1 MSQTQPVRTLIVDDS
16 SFYRGMLTSIL
27 GQDPQIEIVGTAN
40 NPYDAREKI
49 KQLNPDVITL
59 DIEMPKMNGLEFL
72 EKIMRLRPMPVVMI
86 STLTQAAATETIK
99 ALEIGAVDFH
109 PKPTSADA
117 SLMEKD
123 GAVLCNKVKAAVDAK
138 VGGGLAASTPAPD
151 VAPIENYQPGNG
163 LVAIGAST
171 GGVEAISQVLKSF
184 PENCPPTVITQ
195 HMPPGFTKSFAER
208 LDRHILPRVVEATDG
223 MPFQVGQVAI
233 APGGDTHLI
242 VKGTPGKYR
251 ASLLGTD
258 PVSGHRPSVDM
269 LFDSVAK
276 SVGGKASAAI
286 LTGMGRDGADGLKKI
301 RDAGGHTIG
310 QDETSCV
317 VFGMPRVADEIGG
330 VEELLPLRKI
340 GNRLL
345 QLTRRGKV

>member
-1 MSQTQPVRTLIVDDS
+1 MTQSQPIRTLIVDDS

-40 NPYDAREKI
+40 NPYEAREKI
-49 KQLNPDVITL
+49 KELNPDVITL

-109 PKPTSADA
+109 PKPTSANA
-117 SLMEKD
+117 SIMEKE
-123 GAVLCNKVKAAVDAK
+123 GAILCNKVKAAVDAK
-138 VGGGLAASTPAPD
+138 VGGGLAASAPSPA

-171 GGVEAISQVLKSF
+171 GGVEAILQVLSSF
-184 PENCPPTVITQ
+184 PENCPPTVVTQ
-195 HMPPGFTKSFAER
+195 HMPSGFTKSFAER

-223 MPFQVGQVAI
+223 MSFQTGQVAI
-233 APGGDTHLI
+233 APGGDTHLT
-242 VKGTPGKYR
+242 VKGAAGKYR
-251 ASLLGTD
+251 ASLVGTE

-269 LFDSVAK
+269 LFSSVARC
-276 SVGGKASAAI
+276 VGGKASAAI

-310 QDETSCV
+310 QDESSCV

-330 VEELLPLRKI
+330 VEEVLPLRKI
-340 GNRLL
+340 GSRLL